1 LTPQCHFGLVPQF
14 STHLPLKH
22 GALAKDPVA
31 RHINTKTAKKSGN
44 FKSRR
49 VHADRVD
56 KCLDVDCGNSRAK
69 FHDVEHRIKKWL
81 DKFDAKVEA
90 LKDPSFE
97 TVVNAALT
105 WIDIG
110 WSMCGSINM
119 VGRIKDSMESSR
131 VPGSLLWIF
140 GRLSVE

>member
-1 LTPQCHFGLVPQF
+1 ME
-14 STHLPLKH
+14 HLPRIRLPAILTRK
-22 GALAKDPVA
+22 P
-31 RHINTKTAKKSGN
+31 RRTAATSKAVEFTS
-44 FKSRR
+44 F
-49 VHADRVD
+49 ADRVD